1 MRVHRE
7 AMGWWPI
14 ASTSRIHSCTATIIL
29 PLDRWSAAGQ
39 GRRGGCRHGGH
50 PGSLAAMTSTG
61 WITGGCSS
69 NPGLGPS
76 GRRRPGPRGVPAGR
90 CRGRRRRC
98 RTPMVQAGSR
108 TTRSLPVPLR
118 PAAARPQ
125 GGRSARPRSP
135 VGQQWIKQPHGD
147 HPRSPFVG
155 VRPEAQTA
163 IGASYCG
170 FGCRR
175 PAARPRTWRQAET
188 AGGTGHQRCGRT
200 SRRSRAGALW
210 SGRGSVPGR
219 IGPYDAVCSPGSA
232 ATAARPPGKRELSVS
247 PFAWRGENA
256 CQVPGTAA
264 NPPDM
269 VRVVRRE
276 VGSACPLWLT
286 IAAGGARRCR
296 SSL

>member
-39 GRRGGCRHGGH
+39 GRRGGCRHGGY

-90 CRGRRRRC
+90 CRGGVEDAEPRWSKLVREPRDRC
-98 RTPMVQAGSR
+98 RFRFDRRQPALKEAGQLGLFPRLASSGSSSPTVTILALLLLGCGLGHRLRSGHPTVGSGAVDQPPPTHMAASR
-108 TTRSLPVPLR
+108 DGRRNRSSTLWEDL
-118 PAAARPQ
+118 
-125 GGRSARPRSP
+125 
-135 VGQQWIKQPHGD
+135 
-147 HPRSPFVG
+147 
-155 VRPEAQTA
+155 
-163 IGASYCG
+163 AS
-170 FGCRR
+170 
-175 PAARPRTWRQAET
+175 
-188 AGGTGHQRCGRT
+188 
-200 SRRSRAGALW
+200 SRAGALW

-232 ATAARPPGKRELSVS
+232 ATAARPPGNATQRQPICL
-247 PFAWRGENA
+247 AW
-256 CQVPGTAA
+256 
-264 NPPDM
+264 
-269 VRVVRRE
+269 
-276 VGSACPLWLT
+276 
-286 IAAGGARRCR
+286 
-296 SSL
+296 